1 MTPSSADTL
10 DTLEPR
16 TAVLAAYGALQNQP
30 ATAADLGQPYLFGA
44 VVLVA
49 VLAAVFVYWLRH
61 KGLENQIKKLT
72 KLAEGRDVQLHAAN
86 QKLKRLA
93 GIDSVTEIANH
104 SHFQEVLR
112 SEWRR
117 ALREASSIAVIMV
130 DVDHLKDY
138 NDEFGHPGGDE
149 CLKQVAKA
157 LADSVGR
164 PGDLVGRY
172 GGGEFGAVLS
182 RTDTDGAFRV
192 AHKMCAAV
200 EALAIR
206 HPRSAAS
213 AHVTVSLGVASATP
227 ALDSN
232 WEELELLA
240 SAMRALLQAK
250 RAGRNRVVSDLT
262 PLATDQLPL

>member
-1 MTPSSADTL
+1 
-10 DTLEPR
+10 
-16 TAVLAAYGALQNQP
+16 
-30 ATAADLGQPYLFGA
+30 
-44 VVLVA
+44 
-49 VLAAVFVYWLRH
+49 
-61 KGLENQIKKLT
+61 
-72 KLAEGRDVQLHAAN
+72 
-86 QKLKRLA
+86 
-93 GIDSVTEIANH
+93 
-104 SHFQEVLR
+104 
-112 SEWRR
+112 
-117 ALREASSIAVIMV
+117 MV

-200 EALAIR
+200 EALAIK
-206 HPRSAAS
+206 HPRSPAS
-213 AHVTVSLGVASATP
+213 AHVTISVGCERDTGSRLELGRA
-227 ALDSN
+227 
-232 WEELELLA
+232 ELLA

-262 PLATDQLPL
+262 PPATDQLLL